1 MRGEGRGIGGLCLM
15 ALACAADTDQATVFF
30 QRGETIVA
38 VTRAVAADEP
48 PLDAAL
54 AALLEGP
61 TEEER
66 AAGITSWFSSETA
79 DALDSVETGPDGTAV
94 VDFADLHML
103 IPNATSS
110 AGSEQLLS
118 SLDSTV
124 FRVPNVTAVEYRLNG
139 SCDAF
144 WEWLQR
150 GCTVVRRPAS

>member
-1 MRGEGRGIGGLCLM
+1 
-15 ALACAADTDQATVFF
+15 
-30 QRGETIVA
+30 
-38 VTRAVAADEP
+38 
-48 PLDAAL
+48 
-54 AALLEGP
+54 
-61 TEEER
+61 
-66 AAGITSWFSSETA
+66 
-79 DALDSVETGPDGTAV
+79 
-94 VDFADLHML
+94 ML